1 LSRLLPR
8 FASFD
13 STEDFL
19 PFLVRL
25 LAQII
30 VDSMHERKVEM
41 ARRVRGFIGLPGGY
55 GTFEEVRINLTW
67 RPPFPKTQ
75 SYRSWK

>member
-1 LSRLLPR
+1 LSLDFL
-8 FASFD
+8 ASLSFD
-13 STEDFL
+13 RLSFFFL
-19 PFLVRL
+19 LGGW

-55 GTFEEVRINLTW
+55 GTFEEVR
-67 RPPFPKTQ
+67 
-75 SYRSWK
+75 